1 MNWYTA
7 DPHFWHYNILKYE
20 ARPYKDITEMN
31 EGLINNWNKKVQK
44 NDSIYILGDFSFGNA
59 DQTLEILNRLQGK
72 KYLIKGNHDRV
83 INTLEI
89 RNKFEWVRDYF
100 VVKENNIP
108 IIMFH
113 YPIQTWDRKH
123 YGSLH
128 FYGHVHSNIS
138 DYALVNNIPNAYNV
152 GVDVC
157 NFEPVCLKE
166 ILKEEV
172 R

>member
-7 DPHFWHYNILKYE
+7 DLHFWHYNILKYE
-20 ARPYKDITEMN
+20 PRPYKDIIEMN

-44 NDSIYILGDFSFGNA
+44 NDNIYIVGDFSFGDAN
-59 DQTLEILNRLQGK
+59 QTLNILNRLQGK
-72 KYLIKGNHDRV
+72 KYLIKGNHDRI
-83 INTLEI
+83 INNSEV
-89 RNKFEWVRDYF
+89 RNKFEWIKEYY
-100 VVKENNIP
+100 VVKENSTP
-108 IIMFH
+108 IILFH

-138 DYALVNNIPNAYNV
+138 DHSLVNNIPNAYNV

-157 NFEPVCLKE
+157 DFEPVSLKE
-166 ILKEEV
+166 ILDKNTI
-172 R
+172 